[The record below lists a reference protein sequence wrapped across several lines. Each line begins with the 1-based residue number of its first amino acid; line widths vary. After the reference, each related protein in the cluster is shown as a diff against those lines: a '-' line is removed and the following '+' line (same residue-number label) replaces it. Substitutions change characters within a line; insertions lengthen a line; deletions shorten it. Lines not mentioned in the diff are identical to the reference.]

1 MLEWQL
7 ITNMFVSSLASIT
20 QPQALRCLSTSHT
33 SNLII
38 NAVGEDRLGIVSEIT
53 KHVTGVG
60 GNVGESRAAKLG
72 SHFSLMMLIQVPSE
86 KITALKAD
94 LATMKDMNV
103 STFETSTPKSG
114 VTPRIG
120 CMFLWPFDF

>member
-1 MLEWQL
+1 LL
-7 ITNMFVSSLASIT
+7 FYFNDAC
-20 QPQALRCLSTSHT
+20 QPLALRCLSTSHT

-53 KHVTGVG
+53 KHVTSVG

-72 SHFSLMMLIQVPSE
+72 SHFSLMMLIQIPSE
-86 KITALKAD
+86 KITTLKAD

-103 STFETSTPKSG
+103 STFETSAPKSE

-120 CMFLWPFDF
+120 CTCSL